1 MTSLITGA
9 QVNLYA
15 GEPEVLASFYKGLGL
30 KEKFRFPQSGRPDQ
44 VEVSAGTLTLGLTS
58 REALH
63 RLAGFQI
70 EPGPAQSE
78 VVLWC
83 EDAAALFDQAT
94 ALGARP
100 VAEPRMFNNRLLSA
114 WVEDPEGNRLK
125 LVSLLD
131 PQPTN
136 QGS

>member
-1 MTSLITGA
+1 MSSLIASA
-9 QVNLYA
+9 QVNIYA
-15 GEPEVLASFYKGLGL
+15 SDPEVLASFYKSLGL
-30 KEKFRFPQSGRPDQ
+30 KEKFRFPQTGRPDQ
-44 VEVSAGTLTLGLTS
+44 VEVSAGTLTIGFTS
-58 REALH
+58 REALR
-63 RLAGFQI
+63 RLAGLQI

-83 EDAAALFDQAT
+83 ENAAALFDQAT

-100 VAEPRMFNNRLLSA
+100 VVEPRMFNNRLLSA

-131 PQPTN
+131 PHPKN